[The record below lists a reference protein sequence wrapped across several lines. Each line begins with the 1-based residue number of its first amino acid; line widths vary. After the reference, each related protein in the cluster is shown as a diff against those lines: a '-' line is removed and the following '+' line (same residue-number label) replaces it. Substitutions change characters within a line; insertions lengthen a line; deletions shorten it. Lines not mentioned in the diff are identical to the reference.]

1 MKKSELA
8 AIKQALDGEI
18 KSTEQKI
25 VEYSLLCQ
33 PIAPENSIG
42 RVSRMD
48 AINNKTINDRTL
60 RKAEEKLN
68 KLKLSLS
75 RIDDPSFGTCLKC
88 NSPIQEGRLLLLP
101 EEEKCI
107 NCARVR

>member
-1 MKKSELA
+1 MDILHIKENIINKISKTQNEITEL
-8 AIKQALDGEI
+8 KELT
-18 KSTEQKI
+18 S
-25 VEYSLLCQ
+25 
-33 PIAPENSIG
+33 PISPENAVG
-42 RVSRMD
+42 RISRMD

-60 RKAEEKLN
+60 RKAEEKLK

-75 RIDDPSFGTCLKC
+75 RIDDPNFGTCMKC
-88 NSPIQEGRLLLLP
+88 SSPIQEGRLLLLP

>member
-1 MKKSELA
+1 MDILHIKENIINKISKTQNEITEL
-8 AIKQALDGEI
+8 KELT
-18 KSTEQKI
+18 S
-25 VEYSLLCQ
+25 
-33 PIAPENSIG
+33 PISPENAIG
-42 RVSRMD
+42 RISRMD

-60 RKAEEKLN
+60 RKAEEKLK

-75 RIDDPSFGTCLKC
+75 RIDDPNFGTCMKC
-88 NSPIQEGRLLLLP
+88 SSPIQEGRLLLLP